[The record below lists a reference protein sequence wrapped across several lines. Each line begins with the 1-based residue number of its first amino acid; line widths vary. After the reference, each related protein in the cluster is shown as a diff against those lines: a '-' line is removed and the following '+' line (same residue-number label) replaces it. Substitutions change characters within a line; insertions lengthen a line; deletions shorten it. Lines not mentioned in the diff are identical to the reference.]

1 MQLLRKKG
9 NFDSTRILFLPVD
22 AIAPN
27 PDQPRRVF
35 AQQEL
40 DELAHS
46 IQALGLL
53 QPLTVRRSAQGGWE
67 LVAGERRLRA
77 ARLAGLQEVPCLS
90 LQIDSQRASLL
101 ALVEN
106 LQRKDLD
113 FWEEALALEKLIS
126 TYHLSQEEAARRIG
140 KSQSAVA
147 NKLRLLKLPTA
158 VLETLRDGG
167 ATERHARA
175 LLPLEDPALQTRAA
189 QAVLEGRL
197 TVSQTEALVQ
207 ELLRPRAAAPAPR
220 HRRTFVVKDV
230 RLFLNTLDRGM
241 ALMRSAGVDAGV
253 SGRTM
258 RMRSALPSVSPGA
271 SPTNVSRETLPS
283 FLGRAGLRPAFFL
296 RLFHV
301 KPMRFSLFPGT
312 RPKKRGKRVATP
324 AAG

>member
-90 LQIDSQRASLL
+90 LQIDSQRSSLL

-106 LQRKDLD
+106 LQRRDLD
-113 FWEEALALEKLIS
+113 FWEEALALNKLIS

-147 NKLRLLKLPTA
+147 NKLRLLKLPTP
-158 VLETLRDGG
+158 VLERLRDGG

-175 LLPLEDPALQTRAA
+175 LLPLGDPALQT
-189 QAVLEGRL
+189 QATDAILKEKL
-197 TVSQTEALVQ
+197 TVAQTEALVDR
-207 ELLRPRAAAPAPR
+207 LLHPAPPAPPVRRPRR
-220 HRRTFVVKDV
+220 VFVVKDV
-230 RLFLNTLDRGM
+230 RLFLNSLNRGM
-241 ALMRSAGVDAGV
+241 ALMRSAGVDAQCSREDRDEEILLTIHIPRRAQGH
-253 SGRTM
+253 
-258 RMRSALPSVSPGA
+258 
-271 SPTNVSRETLPS
+271 VSRETKQL
-283 FLGRAGLRPAFFL
+283 
-296 RLFHV
+296 
-301 KPMRFSLFPGT
+301 T
-312 RPKKRGKRVATP
+312 TDIN
-324 AAG
+324 